1 MVSILVVMAVLQAV
15 VDQLVAVDQQVNQ
28 QVDPEALGV
37 VYLLV
42 AVAGRTVQ
50 DLALLLA
57 LETALLVAVAL
68 ELALEAAQL
77 LQQQLLALLVA
88 PAHNRWLALLPLQ
101 QRLQPQA
108 DQSAGAN
115 DLLYRQLVAMQRQWH
130 RILLGM
136 APATV
141 SITSFL
147 P

>member
-1 MVSILVVMAVLQAV
+1 MVSILVVVAVLQAV

-28 QVDPEALGV
+28 QVDPEALSV

-42 AVAGRTVQ
+42 AVAGRKVQ

-57 LETALLVAVAL
+57 LETARRKVH

-108 DQSAGAN
+108 DQSDVAN
-115 DLLYRQLVAMQRQWH
+115 ELLYWQLVA
-130 RILLGM
+130 
-136 APATV
+136 
-141 SITSFL
+141 
-147 P
+147 